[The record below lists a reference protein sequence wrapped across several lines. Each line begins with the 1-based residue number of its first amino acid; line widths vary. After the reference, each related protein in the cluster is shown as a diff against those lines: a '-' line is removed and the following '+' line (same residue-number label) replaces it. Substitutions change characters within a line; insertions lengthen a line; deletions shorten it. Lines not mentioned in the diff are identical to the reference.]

1 MSGDFFLSLSALCP
15 QRADY
20 CRPRTLTTLRR
31 RGLTRLRQLRILAPS
46 NFKFS
51 SHAEERITPFH
62 TICRALCAKVK
73 GEWRLQTQRCTTLR
87 NDVRTD
93 AYFGARRR
101 RRQAAPR
108 RRSKSDEPMGGR
120 RRALYAYA
128 SHADETMGADR
139 LIESDLIVESR
150 ARFHQPPSNHLTRSS
165 LAVCPGRRRQTPADR
180 LRRLH
185 QTKSDFEC
193 KADINYTSSNI
204 EKLNGVHDSRR

>member
-1 MSGDFFLSLSALCP
+1 MERRKNPCEAKKAMRDFLSLSALCP

-20 CRPRTLTTLRR
+20 WRPRTLTTLRR

-73 GEWRLQTQRCTTLR
+73 GERRLQTQRCTTLR

-108 RRSKSDEPMGGR
+108 RVQKATSQWAAAAARSTR
-120 RRALYAYA
+120 TR
-128 SHADETMGADR
+128 HTQTMGADR

-150 ARFHQPPSNHLTRSS
+150 ARFHQPSNHLTRSS
-165 LAVCPGRRRQTPADR
+165 LAVCPVRRRQTASVAFI
-180 LRRLH
+180 RRRAISNAKQILIIRR
-185 QTKSDFEC
+185 QT
-193 KADINYTSSNI
+193 
-204 EKLNGVHDSRR
+204 SRS